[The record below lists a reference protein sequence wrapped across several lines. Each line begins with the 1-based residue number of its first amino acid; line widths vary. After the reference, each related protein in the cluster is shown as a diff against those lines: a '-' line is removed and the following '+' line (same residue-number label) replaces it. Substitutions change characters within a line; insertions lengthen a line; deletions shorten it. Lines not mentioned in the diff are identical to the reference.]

1 MGAYYELIMSP
12 NEGMFSHCFNLCWNE
27 KLDTVTKP
35 YSDAMQL
42 RIGNQLRPKLTC
54 WGAALNTN
62 RPEELD
68 LRNIAQIASCV
79 EMLHKASVIIDDLID
94 NDDARHGQKAFH
106 IEFGHD
112 NTVIFALTLLGRG
125 MTGLNDVFM
134 GSKGNCKSVALY
146 SETIYRMAEGCLQ
159 ELALDHTSRY
169 DLHRIRDIIDLETI
183 TLIKNSL
190 LLGYW
195 SNCDGND
202 EIEKLIAKIGEN
214 CGYIFQ
220 ILNDLEPYS
229 SSNRNAAYKGGL
241 NIDIN
246 RDRKNIV
253 VAYIY
258 GAASAKEKR
267 LLSTL
272 PSNQLSNTVIELYEK
287 YSVFDVVCNEA
298 RWLEA
303 QTYKLTEAIR
313 RASKYTSC
321 IDDFKAF
328 IHDMVEICFSRLR

>member
-27 KLDTVTKP
+27 KLDSITRP
-35 YSDAMQL
+35 YSDAIQL

-54 WGAALNTN
+54 WGAALNTD

-125 MTGLNDVFM
+125 MAGLNDVFM
-134 GSKGNCKSVALY
+134 GSKGHCKSVALY

-169 DLHRIRDIIDLETI
+169 DLHRIRNIIELETI
-183 TLIKNSL
+183 TLIKNSFCWVT
-190 LLGYW
+190 GQTVT
-195 SNCDGND
+195 GT
-202 EIEKLIAKIGEN
+202 
-214 CGYIFQ
+214 
-220 ILNDLEPYS
+220 
-229 SSNRNAAYKGGL
+229 
-241 NIDIN
+241 
-246 RDRKNIV
+246 
-253 VAYIY
+253 
-258 GAASAKEKR
+258 KR
-267 LLSTL
+267 LKNSSPKLARIAVTFFRYSTTLSRIPLLIETL
-272 PSNQLSNTVIELYEK
+272 HI
-287 YSVFDVVCNEA
+287 
-298 RWLEA
+298 
-303 QTYKLTEAIR
+303 
-313 RASKYTSC
+313 
-321 IDDFKAF
+321 KA
-328 IHDMVEICFSRLR
+328 V